1 MPAIRIITGIVLRQI
16 PYGEAEK
23 LFIFITPTGKQKAF
37 AKGVKKI
44 TSKNAAHLEIFTH
57 ANVQLVEGH
66 SDRKIIAGAV
76 SKHRFDEFAYDIEK
90 YALAMFACE
99 MVDVFA
105 QENDDTAYNE
115 LLDFFMYLK
124 TKQYTKNVIL
134 LLLNRITY
142 IAGVNPQLENCVTC
156 DAEITPDD
164 LFYSY
169 SNGGVVCKYCMRQA
183 DIINI
188 DLLTLKILRNVYRQN
203 NKPIAVELPLGH
215 VKIVSEIL
223 FKQTMFYA
231 EQKIKTWSM
240 VNDVVLK

>member
-1 MPAIRIITGIVLRQI
+1 MPAIRIITGIVLRHI

-44 TSKNAAHLEIFTH
+44 TSKNAAHLEMFTH
-57 ANVQLVEGH
+57 ANIQLVEGH

-99 MVDVFA
+99 IIDVFA

-124 TKQYTKNVIL
+124 TKQYTKNIVL
-134 LLLNRITY
+134 FLLNRLTFV
-142 IAGVNPQLENCVTC
+142 AGSNPQLENCVAC
-156 DAEITPDD
+156 DSEITPED

-169 SNGGVVCKYCMRQA
+169 SDGGVVCRHCVRTTET
-183 DIINI
+183 INI
-188 DLLTLKILRNVYRQN
+188 DLLTLKILRNVYRQQ

-215 VKIVSEIL
+215 VKIVAEIL
-223 FKQTMFYA
+223 FKQIMFHVN
-231 EQKIKTWSM
+231 QNIKTWSM
-240 VNDVVLK
+240 VKDVVLK

>member
-44 TSKNAAHLEIFTH
+44 TSKNAAHLELFTH
-57 ANVQLVEGH
+57 ANIQLVEGH

-99 MVDVFA
+99 MIDVFA

-115 LLDFFMYLK
+115 LLNFFLYLK
-124 TKQYTKNVIL
+124 TKQYTKNIVL
-134 LLLNRITY
+134 HLLNRLTFV
-142 IAGVNPQLENCVTC
+142 AGVNPQLQNCVAC
-156 DAEITPDD
+156 DAEITPED

-169 SNGGVVCKYCMRQA
+169 SDGGIVCRICKQE
-183 DIINI
+183 IETIHI
-188 DLLTLKILRNVYRQN
+188 DLLTLKILRNIYRET
-203 NKPIAVELPLGH
+203 NKPLTVELPLGH
-215 VKIVSEIL
+215 VKIVAEIL
-223 FKQTMFYA
+223 FNQIMFYVD
-231 EQKIKTWSM
+231 QKIKTWRM
-240 VNDVVLK
+240 VQDVVLK